1 VIWFSDLS
9 GHVATFDPDKL
20 LWRPVID
27 LPALARLPKGN
38 DETYSLSAIFE
49 DKHRVMMFGTNAGLI
64 ALNQAHDVCEVFD
77 EKNSPLPDHHVT
89 QIVEDPRGA
98 IWITL
103 CGGIVELEP

>member
-1 VIWFSDLS
+1 LVRAW
-9 GHVATFDPDKL
+9 GH
-20 LWRPVID
+20 LWPPQALVTAID
-27 LPALARLPKGN
+27 LFAGTGAAAERKRRDLFPEGYIRGQTPWLL
-38 DETYSLSAIFE
+38 
-49 DKHRVMMFGTNAGLI
+49 FGMNAGLI

-77 EKNSPLPDHHVT
+77 EKNTHLPDHHVT